1 MGPTFDVLVV
11 NVTVVV
17 GQTALLPCSIQ
28 HLGRHKVGL
37 HRLIENLYFTR
48 MNISGSKK
56 NKKNIK
62 LNNLTINMNSQHV
75 QHDKVGNTWYCTEQN
90 NLQLLLLVFL
100 LWCVSILVTTEINSM
115 PVSSITNSLTALCQS
130 RFGTL
135 TALWKKTLLVLYFC
149 FNIISSCVTHEI
161 H

>member
-28 HLGRHKVGL
+28 HLGRHKV

-75 QHDKVGNTWYCTEQN
+75 QHDKVGNT
-90 NLQLLLLVFL
+90 
-100 LWCVSILVTTEINSM
+100 
-115 PVSSITNSLTALCQS
+115 
-130 RFGTL
+130 
-135 TALWKKTLLVLYFC
+135 
-149 FNIISSCVTHEI
+149 
-161 H
+161 